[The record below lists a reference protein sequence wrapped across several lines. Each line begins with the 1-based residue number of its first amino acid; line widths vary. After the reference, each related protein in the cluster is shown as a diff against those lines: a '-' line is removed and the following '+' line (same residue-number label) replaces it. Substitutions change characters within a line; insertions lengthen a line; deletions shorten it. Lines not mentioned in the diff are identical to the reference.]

1 MLLGN
6 FGGTVGLVAGVG
18 RPEGRVV
25 LQLAVDPQDDGEG
38 PQVHVEPPGVE
49 HLRDETAVG
58 QGDLVADAVFAG
70 AGRQQLLH
78 RPEPPV
84 DPVLRPLV
92 LLLLPHVDQNHEILQ
107 GLDARRYH
115 LADLAHLGA
124 LDHVGGQ
131 ERPLGP
137 RLLQVAQDA
146 ERFDEGGSVDL
157 QRRHLLHGVDLP
169 ELVRVLFTASF
180 DQRDRF
186 DVVGYLFE
194 VERYSDPPRART
206 APIRVQ
212 NGLETVSQMTHS
224 HMGLERGGGF
234 SLNNAYVPFQSPT
247 FSISLRFRSRI
258 HERSQRPRNCKRR
271 QCLHQP
277 YAASIVLE
285 LVYSQTRS
293 FTKRH
298 PFAI

>member
-115 LADLAHLGA
+115 LADLAHL
-124 LDHVGGQ
+124 
-131 ERPLGP
+131 PKKF
-137 RLLQVAQDA
+137 RL
-146 ERFDEGGSVDL
+146 
-157 QRRHLLHGVDLP
+157 
-169 ELVRVLFTASF
+169 
-180 DQRDRF
+180 
-186 DVVGYLFE
+186 
-194 VERYSDPPRART
+194 
-206 APIRVQ
+206 
-212 NGLETVSQMTHS
+212 
-224 HMGLERGGGF
+224 
-234 SLNNAYVPFQSPT
+234 
-247 FSISLRFRSRI
+247 
-258 HERSQRPRNCKRR
+258 K
-271 QCLHQP
+271 
-277 YAASIVLE
+277 
-285 LVYSQTRS
+285 
-293 FTKRH
+293 K
-298 PFAI
+298 

>member
-1 MLLGN
+1 MPDAITSQISRTYQKIKIKKN
-6 FGGTVGLVAGVG
+6 RSDT
-18 RPEGRVV
+18 
-25 LQLAVDPQDDGEG
+25 
-38 PQVHVEPPGVE
+38 
-49 HLRDETAVG
+49 LRRE
-58 QGDLVADAVFAG
+58 
-70 AGRQQLLH
+70 
-78 RPEPPV
+78 
-84 DPVLRPLV
+84 
-92 LLLLPHVDQNHEILQ
+92 
-107 GLDARRYH
+107 Y
-115 LADLAHLGA
+115 LGA
-124 LDHVGGQ
+124 LDHVRGQ

-194 VERYSDPPRART
+194 VERYDTLILSTEGAAIDRLTYSDPPRART

-234 SLNNAYVPFQSPT
+234 SLIDAYVPFQSPT
-247 FSISLRFRSRI
+247 FSISL
-258 HERSQRPRNCKRR
+258 
-271 QCLHQP
+271 
-277 YAASIVLE
+277 
-285 LVYSQTRS
+285 
-293 FTKRH
+293 
-298 PFAI
+298 